1 MYYLVIIQNDNT
13 QTVFSYQTMDEALS
27 TFHTEL
33 AYRGS
38 GRVSTVCVILD
49 STGALVKR
57 DVWRK
62 EVPEPEEPES

>member
-57 DVWRK
+57 DIWKKAVT
-62 EVPEPEEPES
+62 ESTVDE

>member
-13 QTVFSYQTMDEALS
+13 QAVFSYQTMDEALS

-49 STGALVKR
+49 SMGALVKR
-57 DVWRK
+57 DSWQKAIQEDAVD
-62 EVPEPEEPES
+62 E